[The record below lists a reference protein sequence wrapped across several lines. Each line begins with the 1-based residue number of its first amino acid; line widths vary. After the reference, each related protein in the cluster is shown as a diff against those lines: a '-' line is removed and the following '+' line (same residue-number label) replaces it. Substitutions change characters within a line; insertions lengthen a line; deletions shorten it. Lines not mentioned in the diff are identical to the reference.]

1 MNTASKAARG
11 AQALGT
17 AGTAFGRSAQA
28 FGNTPSRK
36 SVARWRRICPVTRRL
51 YDLKR
56 GLVTTGATATADFM
70 IAPDG
75 VSTMADHFDALE
87 SLRTEEDMGFTGRE
101 EVARRMRNK
110 LRIAGE
116 SLGIG
121 IGVDLALPVAGATIG
136 GVGMA
141 VGAAS
146 PAIAPVTGV
155 IGKGFDILA
164 EQADKVP
171 VVNPTNFRKY
181 FTTAGLLEKELSEQ
195 ILDTGSQVSGV
206 TKIAAKQLS
215 NFDKELRNTISR
227 LPLYGKGKEAYQAG
241 YDDLIKFS

>member
-1 MNTASKAARG
+1 
-11 AQALGT
+11 
-17 AGTAFGRSAQA
+17 
-28 FGNTPSRK
+28 
-36 SVARWRRICPVTRRL
+36 
-51 YDLKR
+51 
-56 GLVTTGATATADFM
+56 
-70 IAPDG
+70 
-75 VSTMADHFDALE
+75 
-87 SLRTEEDMGFTGRE
+87 
-101 EVARRMRNK
+101 
-110 LRIAGE
+110 
-116 SLGIG
+116 
-121 IGVDLALPVAGATIG
+121 
-136 GVGMA
+136 MA

-171 VVNPTNFRKY
+171 VVNPTNFRRKIFY
-181 FTTAGLLEKELSEQ
+181 NCWFVEKELSEQ

-241 YDDLIKFS
+241 YDDLIKFLDGDLDALSAYKPEVQKPQKDLQRHETLFSATIYDQLSTAYKNGVIQPEIRDGQEIRSAKTNIRRSS